1 VVGGMAFFGFF
12 VVNVRACVELVL
24 VYYTL
29 ARCAFWGAG
38 LDGRL
43 LTSFVTSSSISLC
56 SQRTT

>member
-1 VVGGMAFFGFF
+1 MAFFGFF